1 MSRADAIAEAVRYF
15 DDGGFARDLA
25 RRVAVPTESQEPA
38 HAADLSAY
46 LATEITPTLR
56 SLGFSCRIVA
66 NPRAGGPFLIASRYE
81 SPELPTVLGYGH
93 GDVVRGMDGKWS
105 DGRSPWEMRRE
116 HGRLYG
122 RGTADNKGQHG
133 VAFGALAAV
142 LAARGG
148 RLRWNAKFLMEMGEE
163 VGSPGLREICAA
175 EKEALRADVLIAS
188 DGPRL
193 SAGDPTLFLG
203 SRGAITFDL
212 RVDLRSAAYHSGNW
226 GGLLANPAIIL
237 AHAIAALVGP
247 RGQITVEALRA
258 PQIPPSVRAALADC
272 VITGD
277 EAPVTIDRWWGE
289 PGLSPA
295 EKVFGWNSFEVLAM
309 SSGTPEK
316 PVSAIP
322 SAAFARCQLRF
333 VVGTNKDDVLRAVR
347 IRLKTLGLD
356 TVTVTEAP
364 EAQFVAT
371 RLDPENIWVK
381 FAAASIARTVGRP
394 PAILPNHGGS
404 LPNDAFSEILGLP
417 TIWVPHSHPACQQHA
432 PDEHLLE
439 TIAREGLAI
448 TAGLYWDLGESSQQ
462 PQPRFAAASSSAH
475 GVANS

>member
-1 MSRADAIAEAVRYF
+1 MSRADAIAGAVRYF
-15 DDGGFARDLA
+15 DDGRFARDLA
-25 RRVAVPTESQEPA
+25 RRVAAPTESQELA
-38 HAADLSAY
+38 RAADLSAY
-46 LATEITPTLR
+46 LTAEITPALEC
-56 SLGFSCRIVA
+56 LGFSCRIVP
-66 NPRAGGPFLIASRYE
+66 NRRAGGPFLIASRYE

-93 GDVVRGMDGKWS
+93 GDVVRGMDEKWS

-148 RLRWNAKFLMEMGEE
+148 RLGWNAKFLIEMGEE

-175 EKEALRADVLIAS
+175 EKDTLRADCLIAS
-188 DGPRL
+188 DGPRF

-212 RVDLRSAAYHSGNW
+212 RVDLRGAAYHSGNW

-247 RGQITVEALRA
+247 TGQITVETLRA
-258 PQIPPSVRAALADC
+258 PPIPPSVRAALANC
-272 VITGD
+272 VMTDD
-277 EAPVTIDRWWGE
+277 EAPVTIDHWWGE
-289 PGLSPA
+289 PGLSSA
-295 EKVFGWNSFEVLAM
+295 EKVFGWNCFEVLAM

-333 VVGTNKDDVLRAVR
+333 VVGTNKDSVLPAVR
-347 IRLKTLGLD
+347 ARLKAAGLD

-371 RLDPENIWVK
+371 RLDPENAWVK
-381 FAAASIARTVGRP
+381 FVAASMTRTVGRP
-394 PAILPNHGGS
+394 PVILPNHGGS
-404 LPNDAFSEILGLP
+404 LPNDAFSEILTLP

-439 TIAREGLAI
+439 SIAREGLAI
-448 TAGLYWDLGESSQQ
+448 MAGLYWDLGESNQR
-462 PQPRFAAASSSAH
+462 PQPHSTA
-475 GVANS
+475 